1 MGRPMDDPA
10 PGLLWRGDV
19 TAAIDLIRPGDR
31 IVWGQ
36 GTGEPT
42 TLIEALLARRG
53 DLGGVSAF
61 VGSSFSDLLQ
71 PEHADHI
78 AFTSM
83 GALGGLARLAKSG
96 VLGIIPCHGGQIGAL
111 IASGRIGCDV
121 AMVQVSARGPG
132 GGHSYGLIND
142 YTQSAVARARL
153 VIAEVNDQVPF
164 SPCDALL
171 MPDQIDVTVET
182 SRPLVE
188 LLPPPP
194 GDVDRAIAAHVGGFI
209 EDGSVLQMGIGAVP
223 NAVSHL
229 ITDRRDLGVHSG
241 MIGDGVWQLMARG
254 VVTNARKTVLPGVTV
269 TGALIGS
276 RGLYDFAHENPALR
290 LCDSRFTHAEAVLAS
305 IEKLVT
311 INAAVEVD
319 LTGQVNAE
327 ATGAAYMGATGGQ
340 GDYVRG
346 GSRAPGGHAL
356 IVLPATAR
364 GGSVSR
370 IVETL
375 SGPVTTPRSDVDV
388 IITEHGAADLR
399 GQTLPERARRLVA
412 IADPAFR
419 DALAEA
425 AWRIAKRGF

>member
-1 MGRPMDDPA
+1 
-10 PGLLWRGDV
+10 
-19 TAAIDLIRPGDR
+19 
-31 IVWGQ
+31 
-36 GTGEPT
+36 
-42 TLIEALLARRG
+42 
-53 DLGGVSAF
+53 
-61 VGSSFSDLLQ
+61 
-71 PEHADHI
+71 
-78 AFTSM
+78 
-83 GALGGLARLAKSG
+83 
-96 VLGIIPCHGGQIGAL
+96 
-111 IASGRIGCDV
+111 
-121 AMVQVSARGPG
+121 
-132 GGHSYGLIND
+132 
-142 YTQSAVARARL
+142 
-153 VIAEVNDQVPF
+153 
-164 SPCDALL
+164 
-171 MPDQIDVTVET
+171 
-182 SRPLVE
+182 
-188 LLPPPP
+188 
-194 GDVDRAIAAHVGGFI
+194 VDRAIAARVGGFI

-229 ITDRRDLGVHSG
+229 IGDRRDLGVHSG

-254 VVTNARKTVLPGVTV
+254 VVTNARKKGMTGVTV

-305 IEKLVT
+305 IERLVT

-327 ATGAAYMGATGGQ
+327 ATDAAYMGATGGQ

-346 GSRAPGGHAL
+346 GARAPGGHAI

-370 IVETL
+370 IVEAL

-399 GQTLPERARRLVA
+399 GQTIAERARRLVA

-419 DALAEA
+419 DGLAEA

>member
-1 MGRPMDDPA
+1 MDDPA
-10 PGLLWRGDV
+10 PGLLRRADV
-19 TAAIDLIRPGDR
+19 TAAIDLIRPGDH

-83 GALGGLARLAKSG
+83 GALGGLARLAKAG

-111 IASGRIGCDV
+111 IATGRIGCDV
-121 AMVQVSARGPG
+121 AMVQVSAAGPG

-142 YTQSAVARARL
+142 YTQAVVAKARL

-171 MPDQIDVTVET
+171 MPDQIDVAVAT

-194 GDVDRAIAAHVGGFI
+194 GDVDRAIAARVGGFI

-229 ITDRRDLGVHSG
+229 IGDRRDLGVHSG

-254 VVTNARKTVLPGVTV
+254 VVTNARKKGMTGVTV

-305 IEKLVT
+305 IERLVT

-346 GSRAPGGHAL
+346 GARAPGGHAI

-370 IVETL
+370 IVEAL

-399 GQTLPERARRLVA
+399 GQTIAERARRLVA

-419 DALAEA
+419 DGLAEA